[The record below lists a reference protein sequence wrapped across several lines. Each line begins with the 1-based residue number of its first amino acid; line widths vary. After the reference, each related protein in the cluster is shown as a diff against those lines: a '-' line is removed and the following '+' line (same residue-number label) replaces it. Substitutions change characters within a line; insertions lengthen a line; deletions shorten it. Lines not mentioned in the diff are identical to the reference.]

1 MTTTAKTISV
11 RRRRIS
17 SSTTSGIILNVAL
30 IVMSLV
36 MTFPMI
42 WWVFATFTPVREI
55 GTLNFIPINPTF
67 DNFYLGWNMSA
78 RFSFAVFFRNSLF
91 IGLMNVSGAVLTSGF
106 VAYGFSRVE
115 FKFRK
120 FWFSILLMTLMLPG
134 QVTIISQYLL
144 YNNLNMIDTYFPL
157 IMPNWFG
164 GGAFFIF
171 LVTQN
176 IRSIPTELDEAA
188 KIDGAGVFR
197 IYWQIIFPLIRA
209 PLTAVAIFVF
219 VWTWDDFLTQ
229 LLYISSMHRFTVGL
243 ALRMFVDQTSVQW
256 GELLAMALLSIV
268 PSVILFFAAQKQFVE
283 GIATTGIK
291 G

>member
-1 MTTTAKTISV
+1 MV
-11 RRRRIS
+11 FP
-17 SSTTSGIILNVAL
+17 IL
-30 IVMSLV
+30 
-36 MTFPMI
+36 
-42 WWVFATFTPVREI
+42 WWIFATFTPIREI
-55 GTLNFIPINPTF
+55 GTLNFIPANPTLE
-67 DNFYLGWNMSA
+67 NYIQGWNMSA

-91 IGLMNVSGAVLTSGF
+91 IGIANVTGAVLTSGF
-106 VAYGFSRVE
+106 VAYGFSRVN
-115 FKFRK
+115 FKFRQ
-120 FWFSILLMTLMLPG
+120 FWFSVLLTTLMLPG
-134 QVTIISQYLL
+134 QVTIISQFLL
-144 YNNLNMIDTYFPL
+144 YHNLNLVDTYVPL
-157 IMPNWFG
+157 ILPNWLG

-176 IRSIPTELDEAA
+176 IRSIPIELDEAA

-229 LLYISSMHRFTVGL
+229 VLYISSMNLFTVGL

-256 GELLAMALLSIV
+256 GELLAMAFLSII
-268 PSVILFFAAQKQFVE
+268 PSVILFFCAQKQFVE